1 MGPWLLLTVMFGT
14 LGVFIAAGVPIAVA
28 FGITNA
34 LMLFFFVGGV
44 AALKA
49 LALSS
54 YSSVATFDFTALP
67 MFLLMG
73 SVVLHAGL
81 ARRAVVAIGK
91 WLGRMPGRLAVLSVV
106 AGTVLGGASG
116 SSMADTATL
125 GMILVPEMRGRGY
138 DKHLVSGCLATCGAL
153 AVLIPPSGLMVI
165 MGGIGRLP
173 VGNLLIGG
181 LVPGL
186 LLSGTMLIY
195 IMILATVRPHLAPA
209 YDVESVSWW
218 QRIVSLRDVAPLIA
232 LMLVVLGSMFAGIAT
247 PTEAAAAGAFGGF
260 CLAAAYARLTRAVI
274 WQSLLTT
281 VEVSGLAMLIITSS
295 TAFSQVLAH
304 TGAAAALASFATGLP
319 VSPWL
324 IIVGMQFVMLVMGCF
339 MDGVSIML
347 ITAPLFFPVVKMLGF
362 DPIWFAILTVVNI
375 EVGLITPPFGLNLFV
390 LKGVSPPDTTLWD
403 IYKGVTPF
411 IVLNLMVLAV
421 VTTLPKLAT
430 WLPGLLHR

>member
-1 MGPWLLLTVMFGT
+1 MERWGILILMFGA
-14 LGVFIAAGVPIAVA
+14 LGALIAAGVPIAVA

-34 LMLFFFVGGV
+34 LMLVFFVGGV

-81 ARRAVVAIGK
+81 ATRAVAAIGK
-91 WLGRMPGRLAVLSVV
+91 WLGRMPGRLAVLSVMS
-106 AGTVLGGASG
+106 GTVLGGASG

-125 GMILVPEMRGRGY
+125 GMILIPEMRRRGY
-138 DKHLVSGCLATCGAL
+138 DKHLASGCLATCGAL

-165 MGGIGRLP
+165 MGGISRLP
-173 VGNLLIGG
+173 VGDLLVGG

-186 LLSGTMLIY
+186 LLSGTMLAY
-195 IMILATVRPHLAPA
+195 IVLLTTFRPHLAPA
-209 YDVESVSWW
+209 YDVETVSWW
-218 QRIVSLRDVAPLIA
+218 QRFVALRDVAPLIT
-232 LMLVVLGSMFAGIAT
+232 LMIVVLGAMFAGIAT
-247 PTEAAAAGAFGGF
+247 PTEAAALGAFGGF
-260 CLAAAYARLTRAVI
+260 GLAAAYARLTHAVV

-304 TGAAAALASFATGLP
+304 TGAAAALAAFATGLP

-324 IIVGMQFVMLVMGCF
+324 IILGMQAVILLMGCF

-347 ITAPLFFPVVKMLGF
+347 ITAPLFFPVVKTLGF
-362 DPIWFAILTVVNI
+362 DPVWFAILTIVNI

-403 IYKGVTPF
+403 IYRGVMPF
-411 IVLNLMVLAV
+411 IVLNLTVLGIVMAF
-421 VTTLPKLAT
+421 PRLAT
-430 WLPGLLHR
+430 WLPGFLH